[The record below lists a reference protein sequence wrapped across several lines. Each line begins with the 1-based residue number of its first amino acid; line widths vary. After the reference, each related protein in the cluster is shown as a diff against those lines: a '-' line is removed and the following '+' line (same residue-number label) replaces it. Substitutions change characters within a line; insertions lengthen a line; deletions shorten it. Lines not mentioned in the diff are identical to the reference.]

1 MDKLEVTEIEIKSED
16 DYNLSGFAL
25 LVKESGLQYQIVG
38 SSMFKSS
45 FINKNG
51 TLSKRFDSKVLKHNH
66 SISHLRYENQIW
78 IINEKTNRMSI
89 DELKLINL
97 KSRSDL
103 ISKIEADNLQN
114 EFDMKLELD
123 KNNVIDVKIY

>member
-1 MDKLEVTEIEIKSED
+1 MK
-16 DYNLSGFAL
+16 
-25 LVKESGLQYQIVG
+25 
-38 SSMFKSS
+38 
-45 FINKNG
+45 
-51 TLSKRFDSKVLKHNH
+51 
-66 SISHLRYENQIW
+66 
-78 IINEKTNRMSI
+78 KTNRMSI